1 MNELGLFPL
10 PLVLLPT
17 ERVPLHIFEERYR
30 ELIGECLES
39 DREFGLIYADDDG
52 MRDVGTRAR
61 VTEVLAR
68 MPDGRMDIL
77 VEGRSRF
84 RLLELTTGRGF
95 QTGEVSPVEDEKDP
109 SDSESIAR
117 AIGLF
122 DRLRELTGS
131 DLDVPDPGTAQ
142 LSFVLAG
149 LVELAPDDKL
159 QLLRDVSERSRMSRV
174 CELLERALL
183 TTQRVREAAERAVT
197 NGRVHVE

>member
-39 DREFGLIYADDDG
+39 DREFGFIYADDDG

-84 RLLELTTGRGF
+84 RLLEITTGRGF

>member
-17 ERVPLHIFEERYR
+17 ERVPLHIFEERYQ

>member
-1 MNELGLFPL
+1 
-10 PLVLLPT
+10 
-17 ERVPLHIFEERYR
+17 
-30 ELIGECLES
+30 
-39 DREFGLIYADDDG
+39 
-52 MRDVGTRAR
+52 
-61 VTEVLAR
+61 
-68 MPDGRMDIL
+68 
-77 VEGRSRF
+77 
-84 RLLELTTGRGF
+84 
-95 QTGEVSPVEDEKDP
+95 VSPVEDEKDP

-131 DLDVPDPGTAQ
+131 DLDVPDPDTAQ

-174 CELLERALL
+174 CELLEHALL

>member
-1 MNELGLFPL
+1 VNELGLFPL

-84 RLLELTTGRGF
+84 RLLEITTGRGF

>member
-84 RLLELTTGRGF
+84 RLLEVTTGRGF

>member
-52 MRDVGTRAR
+52 MRDVGTCAR

>member
-1 MNELGLFPL
+1 
-10 PLVLLPT
+10 
-17 ERVPLHIFEERYR
+17 
-30 ELIGECLES
+30 
-39 DREFGLIYADDDG
+39 
-52 MRDVGTRAR
+52 
-61 VTEVLAR
+61 
-68 MPDGRMDIL
+68 
-77 VEGRSRF
+77 
-84 RLLELTTGRGF
+84 
-95 QTGEVSPVEDEKDP
+95 VSPVEDEKDP

>member
-84 RLLELTTGRGF
+84 RLLEITTGRGF

>member
-30 ELIGECLES
+30 ELIGECLEL
-39 DREFGLIYADDDG
+39 DREFGLVYADDEG
-52 MRDVGTRAR
+52 MRDVGARAR

-77 VEGRSRF
+77 VEGGSRF
-84 RLLELTTGRGF
+84 RLHELTTGRSF
-95 QTGEVSPVEDEKDP
+95 HTGKVSPVEDEEDP
-109 SDSESIAR
+109 ADSESIAR